1 MTYIL
6 TLHLPDDLAQRLEIE
21 AQKQNIT
28 IEDLILRSLRKH
40 YENPHDRVVDITYST
55 Q

>member
-1 MTYIL
+1 MTYTL

-40 YENPHDRVVDITYST
+40 YENPHD
-55 Q
+55 